1 MSILLILTL
10 IFGCYAA
17 FSLIA
22 KRFANPYRLYL
33 VFGKKGSGKTTF
45 LIKQA
50 IHYLNRGWT
59 VYTNINDMFVPGVRH
74 VSDAEMMQ
82 LGHKSPPANTV
93 LLIDEINLLWDNRN
107 FKSFDQQTSRW
118 FRLQRHYKVYTFCA
132 SQTYDCD
139 KKIRDQVD
147 GMYLCTCYKN
157 VLSIARTIVKKP
169 VVTVSTSE
177 AESRIS
183 EDLKML
189 PFWSWRY
196 TFIPRYARYFDS
208 FAAPE
213 LPDFKYTAD
222 EIDLS
227 GRKQFRRLRRY
238 FRRLDKLQAAREEIG
253 ERSGSDEQ
261 P

>member
-1 MSILLILTL
+1 MGILIVLMLF
-10 IFGCYAA
+10 FGGMVA
-17 FSLIA
+17 FNLIA
-22 KRFANPYRLYL
+22 KRFNNPYRLYL

-50 IHYLNRGWT
+50 IKYLNRGWT

-74 VSDAEMMQ
+74 VTDQEMML
-82 LGHKSPPANTV
+82 LGKKSPPANTV
-93 LLIDEINLLWDNRN
+93 LLIDEINLLWDNRD
-107 FKSFDQQTSRW
+107 FKKFDMQTSKW

-132 SQTYDCD
+132 SQTNDCD

-157 VLSIARTIVKKP
+157 VLSVARTIVKKP

-177 AESRIS
+177 AESRIA

-189 PFWSWRY
+189 PFWNWRY
-196 TFIPRYARYFDS
+196 TFIPRYAKYFDS

-213 LPDFKYTAD
+213 LPDFTFSED
-222 EIDLS
+222 ECDLS

-238 FRRLDKLQAAREEIG
+238 FRALDKQAPP
-253 ERSGSDEQ
+253 S